1 MQRLVN
7 DSLVLASTWIQRAL
21 SVPKVPLCSQD
32 NTTHKF
38 LGSKPRSLVGAGT
51 RIIVLLDTAGFGCC
65 TAITLCDV
73 CLWLNCPIQKSYMIF
88 TWFYNSPTRRQVK
101 LTRYKRRARMGLS
114 ASDRFTS
121 ISLLTRPNTSMDSF
135 ASLFT
140 ISNAPEAEDTP
151 EVPIDG
157 AAMSH
162 PGCIVA

>member
-7 DSLVLASTWIQRAL
+7 DSLVLAGTWIQRAL
-21 SVPKVPLCSQD
+21 SVPMVPLCSQD

-101 LTRYKRRARMGLS
+101 LTRYKRRARMSLS
-114 ASDRFTS
+114 ASDRFT
-121 ISLLTRPNTSMDSF
+121 
-135 ASLFT
+135 ASLYSPVHT
-140 ISNAPEAEDTP
+140 HQWIPSRRSSPSLMPPRLNTP
-151 EVPIDG
+151 PRFPSMVLQ
-157 AAMSH
+157 
-162 PGCIVA
+162 